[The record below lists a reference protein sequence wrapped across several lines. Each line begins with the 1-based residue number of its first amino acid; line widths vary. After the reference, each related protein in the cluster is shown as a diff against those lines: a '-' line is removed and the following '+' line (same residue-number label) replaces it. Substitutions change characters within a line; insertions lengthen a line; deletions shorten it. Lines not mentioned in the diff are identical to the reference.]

1 MSHIAAAAIRPTDLS
16 PTKMRRPI
24 ACGSG
29 IAPMLILPNQP
40 SRRKYDGLDLRDV
53 PCPGHGARPDPGHAD
68 WSKCR
73 DASLVSGFG
82 RDELPV
88 GIPRSHVARERPNVR
103 DVSDFFRA
111 AVNHV
116 SVAVAGHGDELR
128 HEADGYL
135 SGTGAQLGADDIGL
149 VDRNEPRFGLLALGF
164 AISDRRL
171 EAVIDLARE
180 QVLESAPITLRVGG
194 HDHLVGR
201 AGP

>member
-53 PCPGHGARPDPGHAD
+53 PCPGHGARPDPRHPD

-73 DASLVSGFG
+73 DASLVTGFG

-116 SVAVAGHGDELR
+116 SVAVAGHRDELR
-128 HEADGYL
+128 HEADGHL
-135 SGTGAQLGADDIGL
+135 CGTGAQLGPNDVGFVDGHEPGL
-149 VDRNEPRFGLLALGF
+149 SLLALGL
-164 AISDRRL
+164 AIPDRSL

-180 QVLESAPITLRVGG
+180 QVLEGAPIALRVGG
-194 HDHLVGR
+194 HNHLVGR
-201 AGP
+201 AG